1 MSSVDII
8 GDYGRQVDAP
18 AEQLLNS
25 CSSSMYGML
34 RYFMG
39 YADEY
44 LVPVHS
50 SVGRRM
56 RPGIMLYV
64 ADAYGA
70 LEAAMPAALSVEL
83 FHNFSLIHDDI
94 EDHDELRR
102 GRSTV
107 WKVWGVNQAI
117 NAGDAQLVLSMQ
129 ALRQGNTLQE
139 STYIELEQFLF
150 AQYLKVAEGQ
160 HLDFLLTEA
169 SLKDREVVNEK
180 KYLEMIQKKTAELIA
195 ASLKVGGLVSGSGV
209 ENQEHLYQFGL
220 NIGIAYQLNDDRQ
233 SIWGTTS
240 ETGKREAG
248 DIVERKK
255 TLPILYARD
264 ALPAPDQSRL
274 IALYENTKKE
284 CTEEIIALLDT
295 AGAQHYLSEKI
306 TVYKSRALDSLRHTT
321 LPDQHKK
328 MLESLAHELI
338 P

>member
-8 GDYGRQVDAP
+8 GDYGRRVDAP
-18 AEQLLNS
+18 AEQLLSSNN
-25 CSSSMYGML
+25 SSMYGMM

-39 YADEY
+39 YADEHFM
-44 LVPVHS
+44 PVHS

-70 LEAAMPAALSVEL
+70 LKAALPAALSIEL

-102 GRSTV
+102 GRPTV
-107 WKVWGVNQAI
+107 WKIWGVNQAI

-160 HLDFLLTEA
+160 HLDFLLTET
-169 SLKDREVVNEK
+169 SLKDREVVNEER
-180 KYLEMIQKKTAELIA
+180 YLEMIQKKTAELIA
-195 ASLKVGGLVSGSGV
+195 TSLKVGGLVSGSDP

-233 SIWGTTS
+233 SIWGTTL
-240 ETGKREAG
+240 ETGKCEAG

-255 TLPILYARD
+255 TLPVLYARD
-264 ALPAPDQSRL
+264 MLPAADQSRL
-274 IALYENTKKE
+274 AALYENAEEK
-284 CTEEIIALLDT
+284 CTEEIIALLDAT
-295 AGAQHYLSEKI
+295 DAQDYLSKKI
-306 TVYKSRALDSLRHTT
+306 AFYKNNALDSLGHTT
-321 LPDQHKK
+321 LPDQHKTV
-328 MLESLAHELI
+328 LESLAHELI

>member
-1 MSSVDII
+1 MNSIDII
-8 GDYGRQVDAP
+8 GDYGRRVDAP
-18 AEQLLNS
+18 AEQLLS
-25 CSSSMYGML
+25 STSSSMYGML

-39 YADEY
+39 YADEHF
-44 LVPVHS
+44 LPVHS

-56 RPGIMLYV
+56 RPGILLYV

-70 LEAAMPAALSVEL
+70 LEAAVPAALSVEL

-102 GRSTV
+102 GRPTV
-107 WKVWGVNQAI
+107 WKIWGVNQAI

-129 ALRQGNTLQE
+129 ALRQGNLLQE

-160 HLDFLLTEA
+160 HMDFLLTEA
-169 SLKDREVVNEK
+169 SLEDRDVVSEE

-195 ASLKVGGLVSGSGV
+195 AALKVGGLVSGSGV

-220 NIGIAYQLNDDRQ
+220 SIGIAYQLNDDRQ
-233 SIWGTTS
+233 SIWGATS

-255 TLPILYARD
+255 TLPVLYARD
-264 ALPAPDQSRL
+264 ALPALDQSRL
-274 IALYENTKKE
+274 VALYENTKDE
-284 CTEEIIALLDT
+284 CAEEIITLLDAT
-295 AGAQHYLSEKI
+295 DAQGYLSKKI
-306 TVYKSRALDSLRHTT
+306 AFYKNSALDSLRHTN
-321 LPDQHKK
+321 LPDQHKRV
-328 MLESLAHELI
+328 LESLAHELI